1 MNKFIII
8 IFIVL
13 FFTFYF
19 NKDNEEFNNYTNHLV
34 PTQLEV
40 CAGREGKTCMYDNL
54 ICMDNKCI
62 DKDNFDKLE
71 GVNQINLID
80 NPNVLKIGDDSME
93 DITGEDLQDLLKE
106 QVLTQA
112 NTNDL
117 MSSRKGDEIYN
128 FLTSSNSNPKA
139 N

>member
-1 MNKFIII
+1 MNKIIII

-40 CAGREGKTCMYDNL
+40 CAGREGKTCMYNNR

-62 DKDNFDKLE
+62 DKANFDKLE
-71 GVNQINLID
+71 RVNKINLTE
-80 NPNVLKIGDDSME
+80 NPNILKIGGDS
-93 DITGEDLQDLLKE
+93 IGNILGEDLQDLLKE
-106 QVLTQA
+106 QVLTQSD
-112 NTNDL
+112 TNDL
-117 MSSRKGDEIYN
+117 ISSRKEDELYN
-128 FLTSSNSNPKA
+128 YLISYNSNPKA